1 MIELFL
7 GLECSNNDTVHP
19 VIVRFGGW
27 DLGADHDHVDE
38 IRERCFSI
46 RIEDS
51 LHLSPSVAGGNAS
64 QGRLVLDQTPFLVFR
79 HGR

>member
-7 GLECSNNDTVHP
+7 GLECSANDTVHP

-27 DLGADHDHVDE
+27 DLGTDPNHVDE

-46 RIEDS
+46 CIEDG
-51 LHLSPSVAGGNAS
+51 LHLSPPVAGGNAS
-64 QGRLVLDQTPFLVFR
+64 
-79 HGR
+79 